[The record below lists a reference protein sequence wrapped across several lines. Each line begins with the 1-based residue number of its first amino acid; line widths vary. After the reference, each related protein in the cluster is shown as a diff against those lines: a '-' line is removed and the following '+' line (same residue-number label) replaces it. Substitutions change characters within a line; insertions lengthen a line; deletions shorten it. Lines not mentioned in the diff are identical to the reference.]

1 MYWSLKTGKLREK
14 FEVSAEDNSAVPK
27 VYLDCTQSDGSNV
40 TTTVHY
46 WLDIHYARELAAALV
61 SAADYAEANC
71 KKVQR

>member
-14 FEVSAEDNSAVPK
+14 FEVSAADETLK
-27 VYLDCTQSDGSNV
+27 VFLDCTQSDGSNV

-46 WLDIHYARELAAALV
+46 WLDISKARELAAALV